1 MNITAR
7 TLNRTALLALSPFF
21 GILIWLLA
29 SQMTIQL
36 AGLDGAEFPDS
47 GQPARPEALLA
58 AVGGGLDAAREMAVG
73 TGESIKTGID
83 LYNRTNAEMAAIS
96 KLAASQARRPL
107 AIYDAKITAKLGKP
121 SATINTDKLR
131 AQLFYLSND
140 EFRSYAVKIQLKS
153 GDAMKMVLGGSKAGE
168 SQTTMQAVKN
178 HGAAVGVNAG
188 GFADGGGKR
197 YPLSNTILD
206 GKYVTGFEATHKD
219 LFFVGM
225 NDKNKLIGGKFASKD
240 QLDAKNPK
248 FGASF
253 VPVLLRGGAAQEIPL
268 KWQISPRRAPRT
280 VIANY
285 KDDQLLILVTD
296 GYNEAGSSGATLAEL
311 QDILKGYGTIDAY
324 NLDGGGSSTL
334 VFNGKLIN
342 KPSDGTLRKL
352 PTHFLF
358 FK

>member
-1 MNITAR
+1 MNITAK
-7 TLNRTALLALSPFF
+7 TLNRTALLALSPFV

-36 AGLDGAEFPDS
+36 AGLDGVGSPDAEQS
-47 GQPARPEALLA
+47 ARPEALLA
-58 AVGGGLDAAREMAVG
+58 EVGGGLDAARETAVG
-73 TGESIKTGID
+73 TGQSIKTQID

-96 KLAASQARRPL
+96 KLAASQAGRPL

-121 SATINTDKLR
+121 SATINSDKLR
-131 AQLFYLSND
+131 AQLFYLNNGV
-140 EFRSYAVKIQLKS
+140 FKSYAVKIKLKS

-197 YPLSNTILD
+197 YPLSNTIVD
-206 GKYVTGFEATHKD
+206 GKYVIGFEATYSD

-225 NDKNKLIGGKFASKD
+225 NDKNELIGGKFASKD
-240 QLDAKNPK
+240 QLDAKKPK
-248 FGASF
+248 YGASF
-253 VPVLLRGGAAQEIPL
+253 VPVLLKGGMAQQIPL
-268 KWQISPRRAPRT
+268 KWQISPKRAPRT

-296 GYNEAGSSGATLAEL
+296 GYNEAGSSGATLGEL
-311 QDILKGYGTIDAY
+311 QNLLKGYGAIDAY
-324 NLDGGGSSTL
+324 NLDGGGSSSL

-342 KPSDGTLRKL
+342 KPSDGSLRKL